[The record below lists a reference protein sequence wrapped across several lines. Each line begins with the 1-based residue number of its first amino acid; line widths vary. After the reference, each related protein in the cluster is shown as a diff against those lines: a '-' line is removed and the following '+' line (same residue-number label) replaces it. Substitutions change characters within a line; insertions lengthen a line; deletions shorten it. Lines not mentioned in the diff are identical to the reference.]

1 MLKLKLQYFGPWCK
15 ELTHWKRPWCWERL
29 GAEGEEGIR
38 GWDGCMTSL
47 ILRTWTWAYSGR
59 WWGTG
64 RPGMLQ
70 SMGSWRV
77 RHNWATEQHQNMG
90 AIALKAEWNSCDKDC
105 VACKSP
111 LKICALRPFCIPCS
125 GFTQMRM
132 FRWDTLTIS
141 SLELSTQIFSAH
153 KQDSSLPS
161 WLQYFWLKLPF
172 SSDKYFLGSF
182 PSHPSL
188 SLLIYHRAWN
198 SLRGLR
204 GSWGG
209 TVT

>member
-1 MLKLKLQYFGPWCK
+1 MLKLKFHFSGHLMQRANLLEKTLMMAKIEGKRRGQQRMRWLHGITDSMDMSLSKLPEIVKDREVLQC
-15 ELTHWKRPWCWERL
+15 
-29 GAEGEEGIR
+29 
-38 GWDGCMTSL
+38 
-47 ILRTWTWAYSGR
+47 
-59 WWGTG
+59 
-64 RPGMLQ
+64 
-70 SMGSWRV
+70 MGSQRV

-161 WLQYFWLKLPF
+161 
-172 SSDKYFLGSF
+172 
-182 PSHPSL
+182 
-188 SLLIYHRAWN
+188 
-198 SLRGLR
+198 
-204 GSWGG
+204 
-209 TVT
+209 